1 MYITVGNVVKS
12 GRIDYNKNENWIE
25 FEEYDSGLRDSSI
38 PLIISAVGT
47 DFNDT
52 VGESTYKF
60 PDGWKLIT
68 DHNFKGQSISFYIAS
83 RFIPARD
90 SNSNYN
96 NVLVKMG
103 YNNGDYFYLTNEND
117 TWELVF
123 NGSQEPEY
131 S

>member
-25 FEEYDSGLRDSSI
+25 FEVYDSGLRDSSL
-38 PLIISAVGT
+38 PLIVSAVGA

-68 DHNFKGQSISFYIAS
+68 DHRAKGYPIRFYIVYNS
-83 RFIPARD
+83 SPKRD
-90 SNSNYN
+90 SNNNY

-103 YNNGDYFYLTNEND
+103 SDDGYYFYLTNEND
-117 TWELVF
+117 TWELAV